1 MEMETIDP
9 SLTGRAERR
18 QVLTEEAQARE
29 PELAAFATRRAQ
41 VLSLLARREFPLAS
55 RLFFVAYF
63 ADRQSI
69 SDELLQPLHEQLQQA
84 TLDATLTATILIVI
98 LGARLATR
106 VPPNFRRLLDS
117 TVGGDLRHVGATPA
131 GDTLADLRALGPGR
145 LWSVH
150 RARRFDDARIEAYLE
165 RYCRHFFHG
174 DWYLRSPSLLVH
186 LNSLLVRLAVL
197 RWLLFAHPAVKTD
210 PSAAAVEVVYSFSR
224 AVEHSDELSQTIIRA
239 LTETKTTT
247 IAHAATL
254 LRF

>member
-1 MEMETIDP
+1 
-9 SLTGRAERR
+9 
-18 QVLTEEAQARE
+18 
-29 PELAAFATRRAQ
+29 
-41 VLSLLARREFPLAS
+41 
-55 RLFFVAYF
+55 
-63 ADRQSI
+63 
-69 SDELLQPLHEQLQQA
+69 
-84 TLDATLTATILIVI
+84 
-98 LGARLATR
+98 
-106 VPPNFRRLLDS
+106 VPPNFRRRLDS

-210 PSAAAVEVVYSFSR
+210 PGAAAVEVVYSFSR